1 MFLASASGILFI
13 VVARYMLVISL
24 CAKMMLIYDSILF
37 KNNKETPRGAPIEN
51 TNAANAKERKLK
63 VKPSFTNSLLI

>member
-1 MFLASASGILFI
+1 MFLASGILFI

-37 KNNKETPRGAPIEN
+37 KNNKETPRGGPIEN
-51 TNAANAKERKLK
+51 TTNAAAACCR
-63 VKPSFTNSLLI
+63 